1 MLMNEEEFSSC
12 RSVSEVVNE
21 LLLSDACVIHVI
33 ITKCCAKLNFSASF
47 CYI

>member
-21 LLLSDACVIHVI
+21 LLLSDACVII
-33 ITKCCAKLNFSASF
+33 ITIAIVVVMTF
-47 CYI
+47 YPR